1 MLCYNHFLIL
11 FWFLWQDIYNIFF
24 KSVYYFLCSG
34 NTENMQSISNAPCC
48 KSFEYRRLPLT
59 LISTLPPYLIKEC
72 ICFDTCLEKF
82 PIVFPSLSLYA
93 IAYLSRTIEDG
104 SSSLLA
110 FRFLKINQLL
120 CGFHKAHLTQ
130 HVLFRLIYLR
140 QKGLDE
146 SGFVGTILMDLS
158 KAYDCLPHDLMI
170 AKLEVLGLAKESL
183 QLISDYLS
191 CHKQRTKLVL
201 NLVTAPMSFANS
213 SRLKGSLLFQY
224 FY

>member
-1 MLCYNHFLIL
+1 
-11 FWFLWQDIYNIFF
+11 
-24 KSVYYFLCSG
+24 
-34 NTENMQSISNAPCC
+34 MQSISNAPCC

-59 LISTLPPYLIKEC
+59 LISTLPPYLIKKC

-93 IAYLSRTIEDG
+93 IAYQSRTIEDG

-110 FRFLKINQLL
+110 LKFLKINQLL

-146 SGFVGTILMDLS
+146 SGFVGI
-158 KAYDCLPHDLMI
+158 KAYDCLPHDLI
-170 AKLEVLGLAKESL
+170 VAKLEDYEKPEKVSV
-183 QLISDYLS
+183 SDTREKTS
-191 CHKQRTKLVL
+191 IEI
-201 NLVTAPMSFANS
+201 
-213 SRLKGSLLFQY
+213 
-224 FY
+224 